1 MTVCKVIFVLL
12 SCFYFMKFELIQFDI
27 SEKRVLTKMLYPYL
41 KEIEPLLIKDIA
53 FSDFFYQYLDLYWKE
68 ANRIPLKIQSG
79 TQILGFVLINDFI
92 KHRPYKADWAI
103 AEFYIK
109 PAFRL
114 KNIGKKVAFQIF
126 DTYGGKW
133 EVRQS
138 ASNHSAIKFWHK
150 IIKEYTQNSFAEVSS
165 DEEITQLFHSR

>member
-1 MTVCKVIFVLL
+1 MELI
-12 SCFYFMKFELIQFDI
+12 KFELDLFDI
-27 SEKRVLTKMLYPYL
+27 TEKRVLTKMLYFYL
-41 KEIEPLLIKDIA
+41 KEIEPTLIKDIA

-68 ANRIPLKIQSG
+68 QNRIPLKIQSG
-79 TQILGFVLINDFI
+79 TQILGFVLINDYI
-92 KHRPYKADWAI
+92 KNHAYNADWAI

-109 PAFRL
+109 PSFRL

-138 ASNHSAIKFWHK
+138 TSNLSAIKFWHK
-150 IIKEYTQNSFAEVSS
+150 IIKEYTQNSFKEVISQ
-165 DEEITQLFHSR
+165 EEIIQLFSSRQILDNNR